1 MDIHTR
7 KKRKEKKSSIDSRIV
22 IKIGPT
28 TINLAQS
35 KSTRNQE
42 CIPTMFNKD
51 PTESLEMIV
60 VND

>member
-35 KSTRNQE
+35 KSTLKETKNVYPLCLIRILQS
-42 CIPTMFNKD
+42 PSK
-51 PTESLEMIV
+51 
-60 VND
+60 